1 MLPESPLSGVAASLL
16 LLLVVNGAPILA
28 RWLLGARGSFP
39 IDAHRVAPDGKP
51 WLGPSKTVR
60 GVVAAMLAGSICA
73 PVLGYSVAVGA
84 TFALLAMAGDLLS
97 SFIKRRLGIASS
109 GMALGLDQIPEALLP
124 LAALRS
130 IFGLS
135 WIAVALEVLGF
146 LVLEL
151 LLSRILFRV
160 RLRKRPY

>member
-1 MLPESPLSGVAASLL
+1 MSGIAASLL

-28 RWLLGARGSFP
+28 RWLLGARESFP
-39 IDAHRVAPDGKP
+39 IDAHRIAPDGKP

-60 GVVAAMLAGSICA
+60 GLVAAILAGSICA
-73 PVLGYSVAVGA
+73 PVLGYSAAVGA
-84 TFALLAMAGDLLS
+84 AVGLLAMGGDLLS

-109 GMALGLDQIPEALLP
+109 GKALGLDQIPEALLP

-130 IFGLS
+130 IFDLS
-135 WIAVALEVLGF
+135 WAAVLLEVVAF

-151 LLSRILFRV
+151 LLSRILFRL

>member
-1 MLPESPLSGVAASLL
+1 MLPDSSVSGIAASLL

-28 RWLLGARGSFP
+28 RWLFGTRGSFP
-39 IDAHRVAPDGKP
+39 IDAHRLAPDGRP

-73 PVLGYSVAVGA
+73 PVLGYSAAVGA
-84 TFALLAMAGDLLS
+84 AFGLLAMGGDLLS
-97 SFIKRRLGIASS
+97 SFIKRRLGVASS

-124 LAALRS
+124 LAALRNV
-130 IFGLS
+130 FDLS
-135 WIAVALEVLGF
+135 WVAVLLELLAF

-151 LLSRILFRV
+151 LLSRILFRLH
-160 RLRKRPY
+160 LRKRPY